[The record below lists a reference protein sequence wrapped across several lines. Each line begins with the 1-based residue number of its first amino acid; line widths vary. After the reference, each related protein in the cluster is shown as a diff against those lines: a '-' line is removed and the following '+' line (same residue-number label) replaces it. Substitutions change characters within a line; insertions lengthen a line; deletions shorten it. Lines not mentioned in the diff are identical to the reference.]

1 MSQLILYAAPS
12 RVLNAAVLEI
22 TAPPRKFLGRGFGIV
37 PRGTVT
43 KAGFWRL
50 VAEFQLLRYLVAL
63 TPFPVAMLIWPH
75 LALPISQAP
84 LLMFLLVYLVES
96 RVLAVPKDARKAL
109 IGEVEAARALDA
121 FRIRG
126 AAILSRIAA
135 GRGMTAGEL
144 HLAVEQSELARVAPL
159 TVVSVQLSGPP
170 AHVLDLTDAEVKLI
184 ETDLFAEGL
193 DERLLHRV
201 NLAQNTFLRSVAF
214 DASAVS
220 AHARLEALAQAQ
232 SDRSGARIGQG
243 ARRSETTAR
252 G

>member
-12 RVLNAAVLEI
+12 RVLNPSVLEI

-43 KAGFWRL
+43 HAGFWRL
-50 VAEFQLLRYLVAL
+50 VVEFQLLRYLVAL
-63 TPFPVAMLIWPH
+63 TPFPLAMLIWPH

-84 LLMFLLVYLVES
+84 LLMFLLVYAVES
-96 RVLAVPKDARKAL
+96 RVLAIPRDARKAL
-109 IGEVEAARALDA
+109 VGEVEAARALDA
-121 FRIRG
+121 LRIRG

-135 GRGMTAGEL
+135 GRGMQEGEL
-144 HLAVEQSELARVAPL
+144 HLAVEQSELARVVPL
-159 TVVSVQLSGPP
+159 TVVSVQLAGRP
-170 AHVLDLTDAEVKLI
+170 AEVLDLTDDEIALIDAE
-184 ETDLFAEGL
+184 LFGDGL

-220 AHARLEALAQAQ
+220 AHARLEALA
-232 SDRSGARIGQG
+232 
-243 ARRSETTAR
+243 TAR

>member
-12 RVLNAAVLEI
+12 RVLNSAVLEI

-43 KAGFWRL
+43 NAGFWRL
-50 VAEFQLLRYLVAL
+50 VVEFQLLRYLVAL
-63 TPFPVAMLIWPH
+63 TPFPVAMFVWPH

-84 LLMFLLVYLVES
+84 LLMFLLVYAVES
-96 RVLAVPKDARKAL
+96 RVLAIPRDARKAL

-121 FRIRG
+121 FRVRG

-135 GRGMTAGEL
+135 GRGMTEGEL
-144 HLAVEQSELARVAPL
+144 HLAVEQSELARVVPL

-170 AHVLDLTDAEVKLI
+170 AKVLDLTDAEVAML
-184 ETDLFAEGL
+184 ESDLFADGL

-220 AHARLEALAQAQ
+220 AHARLEALA
-232 SDRSGARIGQG
+232 
-243 ARRSETTAR
+243 TAR

>member
-1 MSQLILYAAPS
+1 MILYAAPS
-12 RVLNAAVLEI
+12 RVLNAAVLDI
-22 TAPPRKFLGRGFGIV
+22 TSPPRKFLGRGFGIV

-63 TPFPVAMLIWPH
+63 APFPVAMFIWPH

-84 LLMFLLVYLVES
+84 LLMFLLVYVVES
-96 RVLAVPKDARKAL
+96 RVLAIPREARKGL
-109 IGEVEAARALDA
+109 VGEVEAARALDA

-135 GRGMTAGEL
+135 GRGMMEGEL
-144 HLAVEQSELARVAPL
+144 HLAVEQSELARVSPL
-159 TVVSVQLSGPP
+159 TVVSVQLGGRP
-170 AHVLDLTDAEVKLI
+170 AQVLDLTDSEVALI
-184 ETDLFAEGL
+184 EAELFGDGL

-214 DASAVS
+214 DASAVT
-220 AHARLEALAQAQ
+220 AHARLEALA
-232 SDRSGARIGQG
+232 
-243 ARRSETTAR
+243 TAR

>member
-12 RVLNAAVLEI
+12 RILNPAVLEI

-37 PRGTVT
+37 PKGTVT

-50 VAEFQLLRYLVAL
+50 VAEYQLLRYLLAL

-84 LLMFLLVYLVES
+84 LLMFLLVYAVES
-96 RVLAVPKDARKAL
+96 RVLAIPREARKGL

-126 AAILSRIAA
+126 AAVLSRIAA
-135 GRGMTAGEL
+135 GRGMTSGEL

-159 TVVSVQLSGPP
+159 TVVSVQLAGPP
-170 AHVLDLTDAEVKLI
+170 AQVLDLTDAEVRMI
-184 ETDLFAEGL
+184 EAEVFADGL

-201 NLAQNTFLRSVAF
+201 NLAQNTFLRSVVF
-214 DASAVS
+214 DAATVS
-220 AHARLEALAQAQ
+220 AHARLEALA
-232 SDRSGARIGQG
+232 
-243 ARRSETTAR
+243 TAR

>member
-12 RVLNAAVLEI
+12 RVLNTAVLEI

-43 KAGFWRL
+43 KPGFWRL
-50 VAEFQLLRYLVAL
+50 VVEFQLLRYLVAL
-63 TPFPVAMLIWPH
+63 TPFPVAMFIWPH

-96 RVLAVPKDARKAL
+96 RVLAVPRDARKSL

-121 FRIRG
+121 FRVRG

-135 GRGMTAGEL
+135 GRGMTKGEL

-159 TVVSVQLSGPP
+159 TVISVQLSGPP
-170 AHVLDLTDAEVKLI
+170 AEVLDLTDCEIALVER
-184 ETDLFAEGL
+184 ELFAEGL

-201 NLAQNTFLRSVAF
+201 NLAQNIFLRSVAF

-220 AHARLEALAQAQ
+220 AHARLEALA
-232 SDRSGARIGQG
+232 
-243 ARRSETTAR
+243 TAR

>member
-12 RVLNAAVLEI
+12 RILNPAVLEI

-37 PRGTVT
+37 PKGTVT

-50 VAEFQLLRYLVAL
+50 VVEFQLLRYLVAL

-84 LLMFLLVYLVES
+84 LLMFLLVWLVES
-96 RVLAVPKDARKAL
+96 RVLAVPKDARAGL

-121 FRIRG
+121 FRVRG
-126 AAILSRIAA
+126 AAVLSRIAA
-135 GRGMTAGEL
+135 GRGMTRGEL
-144 HLAVEQSELARVAPL
+144 HLAVEQSELARVVPL
-159 TVVSVQLSGPP
+159 TVVSVQLAGPP
-170 AHVLDLTDAEVKLI
+170 AQVLDLTDAEVRMI
-184 ETDLFAEGL
+184 EEEVFGPGL
-193 DERLLHRV
+193 DERLLQRV

-220 AHARLEALAQAQ
+220 AHARLEALA
-232 SDRSGARIGQG
+232 
-243 ARRSETTAR
+243 TAR

>member
-12 RVLNAAVLEI
+12 RILNPAVLQI

-37 PRGTVT
+37 PKGTVT

-50 VAEFQLLRYLVAL
+50 VAEYQLLRYLVAL

-84 LLMFLLVYLVES
+84 LLMFMLVYLVES
-96 RVLAVPKDARKAL
+96 RVLAVPKDARRRL

-121 FRIRG
+121 FRVRG
-126 AAILSRIAA
+126 AAVLSRIAA
-135 GRGMTAGEL
+135 GRGMTSGEM
-144 HLAVEQSELARVAPL
+144 HLAIEQSELARVAPL
-159 TVVSVQLSGPP
+159 TVVSVQLAGPP
-170 AHVLDLTDAEVKLI
+170 AQVLDLTDAEVRMI
-184 ETDLFAEGL
+184 DEEVFADGL

-201 NLAQNTFLRSVAF
+201 NLAQNTFFRSVAF
-214 DASAVS
+214 DAAAVS
-220 AHARLEALAQAQ
+220 AHSRLEALA
-232 SDRSGARIGQG
+232 
-243 ARRSETTAR
+243 TAR

>member
-1 MSQLILYAAPS
+1 MILYAAPS
-12 RVLNAAVLEI
+12 RVLNPAVLEI

-43 KAGFWRL
+43 SAGFWRL
-50 VAEFQLLRYLVAL
+50 VAEYQLLRYLVAL
-63 TPFPVAMLIWPH
+63 TPFPLAMIVWPH

-96 RVLAVPKDARKAL
+96 RVLSVPKDARKGL

-121 FRIRG
+121 FRVRG

-135 GRGMTAGEL
+135 GRGLATGEL
-144 HLAVEQSELARVAPL
+144 HLAVEQSELARVPPL
-159 TVVSVQLSGPP
+159 TVISVQLAGPP
-170 AHVLDLTDAEVKLI
+170 AQVLDLTEAEIAML
-184 ETDLFAEGL
+184 EAELFADGL

-201 NLAQNTFLRSVAF
+201 NLAQNSFLRSVAF

-220 AHARLEALAQAQ
+220 AHARLEALA
-232 SDRSGARIGQG
+232 
-243 ARRSETTAR
+243 TAR

>member
-12 RVLNAAVLEI
+12 RVLNTAVLEI

-63 TPFPVAMLIWPH
+63 TPFPVAMFVWPH

-96 RVLAVPKDARKAL
+96 RVLAIPREARKTL
-109 IGEVEAARALDA
+109 IGEVEAARALDT
-121 FRIRG
+121 FRVRG

-135 GRGMTAGEL
+135 GRGLFHGEL

-170 AHVLDLTDAEVKLI
+170 AEVLDLTGGEIAMVER
-184 ETDLFAEGL
+184 ELFAEGL

-201 NLAQNTFLRSVAF
+201 NLAQNVFLRSVAF
-214 DASAVS
+214 DASTVS
-220 AHARLEALAQAQ
+220 AHARLEALA
-232 SDRSGARIGQG
+232 
-243 ARRSETTAR
+243 TAR

>member
-12 RVLNAAVLEI
+12 RILNPAVLEI

-50 VAEFQLLRYLVAL
+50 VVEFQLLRYLVAL

-84 LLMFLLVYLVES
+84 LLMFLLVWLVES
-96 RVLAVPKDARKAL
+96 RVLAVPKDARPRL

-121 FRIRG
+121 FRVRG
-126 AAILSRIAA
+126 AAVLARIAA
-135 GRGMTAGEL
+135 GRGMTKGEL
-144 HLAVEQSELARVAPL
+144 HLAVEQSELARVVPL
-159 TVVSVQLSGPP
+159 TVVSVQLAGPP
-170 AHVLDLTDAEVKLI
+170 AQVLDLTDAEVRMI
-184 ETDLFAEGL
+184 EEELFAPGL
-193 DERLLHRV
+193 DERLLQRV

-220 AHARLEALAQAQ
+220 AHARLEALA
-232 SDRSGARIGQG
+232 I
-243 ARRSETTAR
+243 AR

>member
-12 RVLNAAVLEI
+12 RILNPAVLEI

-37 PRGTVT
+37 PKGTVT

-50 VAEFQLLRYLVAL
+50 VAEYQLLRYLLAL

-84 LLMFLLVYLVES
+84 LLMFLLVYAVES
-96 RVLAVPKDARKAL
+96 RVLAIPREARKGL

-121 FRIRG
+121 FRVRG
-126 AAILSRIAA
+126 AAVLSRIAA
-135 GRGMTAGEL
+135 GRGMTSGEL
-144 HLAVEQSELARVAPL
+144 HLAVEQSELARVAP
-159 TVVSVQLSGPP
+159 
-170 AHVLDLTDAEVKLI
+170 AHRRVGAGRRAARAGARPHRCRGADDRGGV
-184 ETDLFAEGL
+184 FADGL

-214 DASAVS
+214 DASTVS
-220 AHARLEALAQAQ
+220 AHARLEALA
-232 SDRSGARIGQG
+232 
-243 ARRSETTAR
+243 TAR